1 MLTITDLNT
10 ESTLDTAAMSGVRGG
25 LAIAGGDYPSFF
37 GYFNAPTIDGGT
49 HELIQSQGVAVDQ
62 SGAVG
67 GASFSHNYQT
77 QNGVSGQVSLF

>member
-25 LAIAGGDYPSFF
+25 LAVAGGDFASFF
-37 GYFNAPTIDGGT
+37 GYLNAPTIDLGA
-49 HELIQSQGVAVDQ
+49 HQLIQSQTVAVDQ
-62 SGAVG
+62 SGAIG
-67 GASFSHNYQT
+67 GVNISNIHQT